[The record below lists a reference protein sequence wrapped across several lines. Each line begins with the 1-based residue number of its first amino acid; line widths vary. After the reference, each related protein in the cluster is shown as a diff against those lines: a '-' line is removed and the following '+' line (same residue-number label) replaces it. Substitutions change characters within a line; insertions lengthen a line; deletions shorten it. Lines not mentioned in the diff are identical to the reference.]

1 VVEGGA
7 NQPKG
12 TVMKEMNLIESLAK
26 AQSEMTHAHF
36 DQTNPHFKSKFAS
49 LKSVID
55 AVKPALNNNGI
66 FLLQVSHPVE
76 TGVGIE
82 TIFCKGDEKLSTGI
96 VVAPVDKAN
105 AQGLGSA
112 LTYAKRYSLAMATSI
127 SADSD
132 DDGNAAAANP
142 PKNSTGRK
150 PQSVVAT
157 VIQEEGIVVDANK
170 RKKYVDGLIYAN
182 NKGDV
187 VGLKH
192 LVDELSKDSDMKIAV
207 WAELPSNVRSFIRK
221 QEK

>member
-1 VVEGGA
+1 
-7 NQPKG
+7 
-12 TVMKEMNLIESLAK
+12 MKETNLIESLVK
-26 AQSEMTHAHF
+26 AQSEMTHAQL
-36 DQTNPHFKSKFAS
+36 DQINPQWKSKFAS

-55 AVKPALNNNGI
+55 AVKPALNANGI
-66 FLLQVSHPVE
+66 FFMQISHPVD

-82 TIFCKGDEKLSTGI
+82 TVFLKGDEKLSGGI
-96 VVAPVDKAN
+96 VVVPVDKAN
-105 AQGLGSA
+105 AQGLGSSM
-112 LTYAKRYSLAMATSI
+112 TYAKRYSLAVACGI
-127 SADSD
+127 SASED

-142 PKNSTGRK
+142 PPANSTGRK

-207 WAELPSNVRSFIRK
+207 WAELPSNVRSFIK
-221 QEK
+221 KLGK

>member
-1 VVEGGA
+1 
-7 NQPKG
+7 
-12 TVMKEMNLIESLAK
+12 MKEINLIESLAK

-55 AVKPALNNNGI
+55 AVKPALNKNGI

-150 PQSVVAT
+150 PQSVT
-157 VIQEEGIVVDANK
+157 RQVIEQEGIVVDEE
-170 RKKYVDGLIYAN
+170 KKNGYVTGLVEAINSDDNDGLKELLAE
-182 NKGDV
+182 
-187 VGLKH
+187 LK
-192 LVDELSKDSDMKIAV
+192 SDSDMKIAV
-207 WAELPSNVRSFIRK
+207 WAELPSAVRAFIRK

>member
-1 VVEGGA
+1 
-7 NQPKG
+7 
-12 TVMKEMNLIESLAK
+12 MKETNLIESLVK
-26 AQSEMTHAHF
+26 AQSEMTHAQL
-36 DQTNPHFKSKFAS
+36 DQINPQWKSKFAS

-55 AVKPALNNNGI
+55 AVKPALNANGI
-66 FLLQVSHPVE
+66 FFMQISHPVDA
-76 TGVGIE
+76 GVGIE
-82 TIFCKGDEKLSTGI
+82 TVFCKGDEKLSTG
-96 VVAPVDKAN
+96 VVVVPVDKAN
-105 AQGLGSA
+105 AQGLGSSM
-112 LTYAKRYSLAMATSI
+112 TYAKRYSLAVACGI
-127 SADSD
+127 SASED

-142 PKNSTGRK
+142 PPANSTGRK

-207 WAELPSNVRSFIRK
+207 WAELPSNVRSFIK
-221 QEK
+221 KLGK

>member
-1 VVEGGA
+1 
-7 NQPKG
+7 
-12 TVMKEMNLIESLAK
+12 MKETNLIESLVK
-26 AQSEMTHAHF
+26 AQSEMTHAAF

-55 AVKPALNNNGI
+55 AIKPALNANGI
-66 FLLQVSHPVE
+66 FFMQVSHPLDH
-76 TGVGIE
+76 GVGIE
-82 TIFCKGDEKLSTGI
+82 TIFCKADEKLSTG
-96 VVAPVDKAN
+96 VVMVPVDKAN

-112 LTYAKRYSLAMATSI
+112 LTYAKRYSLAMACGI
-127 SADSD
+127 AADVD
-132 DDGNAAAANP
+132 DDGNSAADNP
-142 PKNSTGRK
+142 PPANSTGRK

-207 WAELPSNVRSFIRK
+207 WAELPSNVRSFIK
-221 QEK
+221 KLGK